1 MLFAEAGQYYHRG
14 QTPAFSSEAMPTLKE
29 AVVYLEKAAKTF
41 PEDNPKDRIFKSQP
55 IFSGDIYHYGLVS
68 LSKAKDDYQMAVN
81 LLPQNETAQKELL
94 LVEQEL
100 KTK

>member
-1 MLFAEAGQYYHRG
+1 
-14 QTPAFSSEAMPTLKE
+14 MPTLKE

-41 PEDNPKDRIFKSQP
+41 PKDNPKDRIFKSQAYYLL
-55 IFSGDIYHYGLVS
+55 GDIYHYGLVS
-68 LSKAKDDYQMAVN
+68 LSKAKDDYQMAVDS
-81 LLPQNETAQKELL
+81 LPQNETAQKELL